1 MGRFFN
7 CLRAVTVFFSVAF
20 MISSC
25 GVIDE
30 ITGTYTVTFDSKGGS
45 KVEEQRVKSGELIT
59 KPADPSR
66 EGHTFDGWAKADNES
81 SALWN
86 FNSETVTS
94 SMTLYARW
102 TINTYRV
109 TFDSDGG
116 SAVSAQNVPHGDRV
130 IKPNDPTRT
139 GYQFDGWFNGAS
151 EWNFSTAVVAALTL
165 KAKWTQVHVVTFDA
179 DNGSTPITQIIRN
192 NEKVARPE
200 NPTRAFSPV
209 ALLFAGTVDLKSLP
223 THDTFVEW
231 RKAGDNTAYNFDLPI
246 TAPITLKAVWNSSNV
261 QGAID
266 ISTQSGINRAEQAFT
281 YVKNNP
287 AEYTLLI
294 GTNLTIARQSLNV
307 SHLRLTIIGLGTQ
320 RAISFSDNTSPSITV
335 GAQQRVNISL
345 ALGNNIKL
353 NAGNIQVTNG
363 AEFYML
369 EGSEI
374 SGNSDYSFSLSG
386 DYAAVQVLSSATFT
400 MKGGEIKNN
409 IPSITDYLTIH
420 GVFVDG
426 GTFNMEGGKIKNN
439 GKEDL
444 FIWPSSSFTISGN
457 AEVGSAYL
465 ATNGTV
471 HSTIAVSPGWNG
483 MIDILNFCGDYNYG
497 SITSLPTLIN
507 YWVGKQIL
515 TGTGVNATTV
525 AKIFSLG
532 DFIYSSRSYTQAI
545 TAYVINSNGIL
556 ATK

>member
-1 MGRFFN
+1 
-7 CLRAVTVFFSVAF
+7 L
-20 MISSC
+20 
-25 GVIDE
+25 
-30 ITGTYTVTFDSKGGS
+30 
-45 KVEEQRVKSGELIT
+45 
-59 KPADPSR
+59 
-66 EGHTFDGWAKADNES
+66 
-81 SALWN
+81 
-86 FNSETVTS
+86 
-94 SMTLYARW
+94 TLYARW

-116 SAVSAQNVPHGDRV
+116 SAVSAQNVAHGDKV
-130 IKPNDPTRT
+130 VKPNDPTRT
-139 GYQFDGWFNGAS
+139 GYQFDGWFNGNA

-179 DNGSTPITQIIRN
+179 DNGSAPTTQIIRN
-192 NEKVARPE
+192 NEKVKRPE
-200 NPTRAFSPV
+200 NPTRTFSPI
-209 ALLFAGTVDLKSLP
+209 ALLFAGSVDLNSLP

-231 RKAGDNTAYNFDLPI
+231 RKEGENAAYNFDLPI
-246 TAPITLKAVWNSSNV
+246 TAPIKLKAVWNSSNV
-261 QGAID
+261 QGSID

-281 YVKNNP
+281 YIRNNP

-294 GTNLTIARQSLNV
+294 GANVTIARQALNV
-307 SHLRLTIIGLGTQ
+307 SHLRLTMIGLGAQ

-345 ALGNNIKL
+345 TLGNNIKL
-353 NAGNIQVTNG
+353 NAGNVKVTDG

-374 SGNSDYSFSLSG
+374 SENIRGYSSLYYYYG
-386 DYAAVQVLSSATFT
+386 DYAAVQVISNAKFT

-409 IPSITDYLTIH
+409 ILSSSYYPNNYLTIR
-420 GVFVDG
+420 GVYVDG

-439 GKEDL
+439 SKEDL
-444 FIWPSSSFTISGN
+444 FILQSSTFTISGN
-457 AEVGSAYL
+457 AEIGSVYL

-471 HSTIAVSPGWNG
+471 HSTIAISSGWYG
-483 MIDILNFCGDYNYG
+483 MIDILNFYG
-497 SITSLPTLIN
+497 SYSGGFTSLPTLIN

-515 TGTGVNATTV
+515 KGDGVNAASV

-532 DFIYSSRSYTQAI
+532 DFIYDTRYYTQAI